1 MKTIKLLML
10 AIVTFLLFFAG
21 CFVNITMEQPVIEP
35 ADPSLFKLIS
45 VAALAAY
52 EVMVRV
58 IPSVGDYSVV
68 SWVIKWLKRI
78 SDTLNAKRRL

>member
-1 MKTIKLLML
+1 MKTIKLLLL
-10 AIVTFLLFFAG
+10 AVVTFLLFFAG
-21 CFVNITMEQPVIEP
+21 CFVNITVERPVIESGD
-35 ADPSLFKLIS
+35 ASLFKLIS

-52 EVMVRV
+52 EEIVRV

-78 SDTLNAKRRL
+78 SDTLNAKKQE

>member
-35 ADPSLFKLIS
+35 ADPSLLKLIS

-52 EVMVRV
+52 EVIVRV
-58 IPSVGDYSVV
+58 IPSVGDYSVA